1 MQGSFW
7 SHCWTYP
14 GGTLTGY
21 SRWALGHYGFGTP
34 ISGRGRAGAR
44 VAWSESAIRV
54 DQPDPCFIGTVEV
67 VFTREEYAVDQTFKD
82 SCSMEEQSRK

>member
-1 MQGSFW
+1 M
-7 SHCWTYP
+7 P
-14 GGTLTGY
+14 RRY
-21 SRWALGHYGFGTP
+21 SDWLFQMGPGHYGFGTP

-67 VFTREEYAVDQTFKD
+67 VFTKEEYAVDQTFKD

>member
-1 MQGSFW
+1 MPRRYSDWLFQVGPGPLRLWHPHLWERQGR
-7 SHCWTYP
+7 CQ
-14 GGTLTGY
+14 GGM
-21 SRWALGHYGFGTP
+21 
-34 ISGRGRAGAR
+34 
-44 VAWSESAIRV
+44 SESAIRV